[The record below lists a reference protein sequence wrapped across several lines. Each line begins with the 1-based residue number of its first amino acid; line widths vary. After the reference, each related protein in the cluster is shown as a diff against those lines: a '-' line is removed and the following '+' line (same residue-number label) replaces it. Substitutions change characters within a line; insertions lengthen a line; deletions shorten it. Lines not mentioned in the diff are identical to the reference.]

1 MTKRVAFSTLGCKV
15 NQSETEAMKELFRER
30 GYEVVKFGKP
40 ADVYVINTCTVTNA
54 ADRKSRQLVRRA
66 SRRAPDAIVAV
77 VGCWPQVAADKV
89 EALPQVDV
97 IIGTAER
104 SQVVD
109 LVEEAART
117 KKRVQRVVPVL
128 KKAEFEEMP
137 LDYSTHTRAFLKI
150 QDGCNRFCSYC
161 IIPYARG
168 PVRSRLPEKI
178 VEAAQALVSEGYKE
192 IVLTGIHLGLYGT
205 DLRPQIDLSVPLRLL
220 EDIQGL
226 ERIRLSSLDPAEIT
240 PEILELMATSNKIC
254 SHLHISLQSGST
266 KILQRMR
273 RPYTAQEFLELVTR
287 IRQAMPDVGLTS
299 DIIVGFPGE
308 TEEDFECTMQVVKA
322 AAFSRLHV
330 FPYSPRPGTPAAD
343 FPEQVAAQVKEERSR
358 RLISLGHRLALDFH
372 RRHLGQ
378 QLSVL
383 VEEEREEGLLVGYSD
398 NYIRTRFSGDDK
410 LVNEIVP
417 VVVTSVA
424 KDHVCGEQKQE
435 FLTKKRKE

>member
-1 MTKRVAFSTLGCKV
+1 KICFTFA
-15 NQSETEAMKELFRER
+15 
-30 GYEVVKFGKP
+30 
-40 ADVYVINTCTVTNA
+40 INCA
-54 ADRKSRQLVRRA
+54 
-66 SRRAPDAIVAV
+66 
-77 VGCWPQVAADKV
+77 
-89 EALPQVDV
+89 
-97 IIGTAER
+97 
-104 SQVVD
+104 
-109 LVEEAART
+109 
-117 KKRVQRVVPVL
+117 
-128 KKAEFEEMP
+128 
-137 LDYSTHTRAFLKI
+137 KI
-150 QDGCNRFCSYC
+150 FINM
-161 IIPYARG
+161 IRG